1 MTGRAVP
8 PPCAILILPAF
19 DLFISS
25 SRLCSPFFGQR
36 HRLRD
41 FSSLFAMADFVQ
53 RSPLSL
59 RQKIFVHAY
68 YNMDFVLW
76 RKLPFDRLEF
86 LFSFGVH
93 FSERWNSSFF
103 WNLSFSDF
111 NFFSSGLVLRK
122 LGILVSFGIA
132 YEASWNSFFRLE
144 FTFRKDGIL
153 FSSGICLLVI

>member
-1 MTGRAVP
+1 MP

-103 WNLSFSDF
+103 WNSFFSDLTFFLLLKLIFQRGSRILLSFS
-111 NFFSSGLVLRK
+111 NYYLVN
-122 LGILVSFGIA
+122 
-132 YEASWNSFFRLE
+132 WNPFFRSDFIFQRIEIFLE
-144 FTFRKDGIL
+144 FN
-153 FSSGICLLVI
+153 SGVYR